1 MDFNDPAYDE
11 YLSTGIDPTG
21 GQIAPNDIPGDA
33 DEPYVDVDGNV
44 YESREAFYNSP
55 DLDMYRV
62 MIYLHSGARTP
73 QNNWERNL
81 LSEMREIEASGQQI
95 DFSENIW

>member
-21 GQIAPNDIPGDA
+21 SQIAPDGVP
-33 DEPYVDVDGNV
+33 DEDESYVDVDGNV
-44 YESREAFYNSP
+44 YESREAFYNSL
-55 DLDMYRV
+55 DLDSYRV
-62 MIYLHSGARTP
+62 MIYLHSRARTP
-73 QNNWERNL
+73 QNNWEREL
-81 LSEMREIEASGQQI
+81 LEEMRAIEASGRQI